1 MSRAVV
7 NTTLVIGAC
16 VVYVVLAAWSG
27 RTSINGGLGAQGSVY
42 AAMAIDRNLQAAPAV
57 MKLAAA
63 FPLATAI
70 AYTATGNAVASFL
83 AVTIAAFVVLVFAAC
98 WLLDLLS
105 APSSL
110 KIVTVATLCVLGVP
124 SLTSAF
130 DPGHPVL
137 LGVAL
142 ATLGVAAAEW
152 GSGVVT
158 GILHI
163 GATLGSPVGIV
174 APLYGIWRHIR
185 ARRPPA
191 KALVYL
197 PALLVWLAVQY
208 WARGGAAG
216 LGDLISVSRVRA
228 DAAFWTESAFVTYAV
243 YFLLTA
249 LGGLTLLL
257 WADPR
262 AIQETVSSRPAVL
275 ALFVPAIPFIATAG
289 LELPRVLAFL
299 LPLWLILVAEW
310 GRRNAMRLMIP
321 LLLACVLTLLTQHPW
336 MRMTDTSYFV
346 DWFPYSVSAGR
357 VDVTRAGFDAVWRVR
372 ILIAA
377 AGLAAFVVWRRK
389 FVR

>member
-16 VVYVVLAAWSG
+16 LVFVILAAWSG
-27 RTSINGGLGAQGSVY
+27 RTSINGGLGAEGAVY
-42 AAMAIDRNLQAAPAV
+42 AAMAVDRNLQAAPAV
-57 MKLAAA
+57 MKLAPA
-63 FPLATAI
+63 FPLAAAI
-70 AYTATGNAVASFL
+70 AYKAIGNVVASFF
-83 AVTIAAFVVLVFAAC
+83 VVNIAAFVVLVFAAC
-98 WLLDLLS
+98 WLLDLFS
-105 APSSL
+105 APASL
-110 KIVTVATLCVLGVP
+110 KIITAATLCVLGLP

-163 GATLGSPVGIV
+163 GATLASPVGIV
-174 APLYGIWRHIR
+174 APLYGIWRHMR
-185 ARRPPA
+185 ARRPPP
-191 KALVYL
+191 KAIVYV

-228 DAAFWTESAFVTYAV
+228 DAAFWTESAFITYVA
-243 YFLLTA
+243 YFLLTS

-262 AIQETVSSRPAVL
+262 GIQQTVSSRPELL
-275 ALFVPAIPFIATAG
+275 ALFVPAVPFIVTGG

-321 LLLACVLTLLTQHPW
+321 LALACVLTLLTQHPW
-336 MRMTDTSYFV
+336 TRMTDSSYFV
-346 DWFPYSVSAGR
+346 DWFPYSVAAGR
-357 VDVTRAGFDAVWRVR
+357 VDVSDAGFDALWRIR

-377 AGLAAFVVWRRK
+377 AGLAVFVVWRRK